1 MWTYTGFKNTKG
13 QWFKKKFIE
22 YSESG
27 YRLRLIKL
35 PNIDKSMYST
45 EIVYPCASQNICW
58 GVITSNLFLK
68 LWVKKIFLIKM
79 EN

>member
-13 QWFKKKFIE
+13 QCLKKKNKKKQQIIG
-22 YSESG
+22 YSEPG

-35 PNIDKSMYST
+35 PDIDKSICST

-68 LWVKKIFLIKM
+68 L
-79 EN
+79 